1 MQHRQFDITPPDANF
16 TENDYR
22 RLQGTYD
29 LLKTAFNEGRHHSA
43 TLELL
48 LAEATASSA
57 IENEHDPTKVNLH
70 HQGLITFLAQPLTHQ
85 SLLSLHQHLLRE
97 QHHAQ
102 PGQYRTVDVTVGEHR
117 PPSHPQVP
125 GLMEQFF
132 QGLQTDELHPV
143 AKAAWAHMAFEII
156 HPFAD
161 GNGRTGR
168 AIINHILDS
177 PVPISRFILT
187 NRREYYRLLATASW
201 QDFLHWLTTG
211 LKLEARAHNISKAT
225 THKGN
230 AP

>member
-1 MQHRQFDITPPDANF
+1 MQHGQSGITPPQVDL
-16 TENDYR
+16 TQEDHR

-29 LLKTAFNEGRHHSA
+29 LLKTAFNEGRHHWT

-48 LAEATASSA
+48 LSEATASSA

-70 HQGLITFLAQPLTHQ
+70 HQGLITFLAQPLTHE
-85 SLLSLHQHLLRE
+85 SLLSLHHQLLKG

-102 PGQYRTVDVTVGEHR
+102 PGQYRTINVIVGEHT
-117 PPSHPQVP
+117 PPNHLRVP
-125 GLMEQFF
+125 SLMEDFF
-132 QGLQTDELHPV
+132 QSLQTDHLHPV
-143 AKAAWAHMAFEII
+143 PKAAWAHMAFEII

-177 PVPISRFILT
+177 PVPVSRFILA
-187 NRREYYRLLATASW
+187 NRREYYRLLATESW
-201 QDFLHWLTTG
+201 QEFLYWLTTG
-211 LKLEARAHNISKAT
+211 LKLEAQAHNTRKPP

-230 AP
+230 TS